1 MSNRF
6 ATFAPSRH
14 VRLILTTVLAAGV
27 LTGCATGAI
36 KPGKFVASAEGAM
49 AKGNTKLAIENAE
62 KAVLADPRNAS
73 YRVLLGN
80 AYLKAGRFE
89 SARQA

>member
-62 KAVLADPRNAS
+62 KAVLCRSTERFIPRAS
-73 YRVLLGN
+73 GQCLSEG
-80 AYLKAGRFE
+80 GPF
-89 SARQA
+89 